1 MTLAVAAASFCVCS
15 AATASQIDQLVF
27 ACRADNDLY
36 VAVVETL
43 KTAPLRFDSPAEAI
57 SKAAHGAGVLLL
69 ADGYPE
75 TPTPLDDD
83 IFRTAAEKN
92 LRLYVEYPSWLPGC
106 AVGEPTRAPVRE
118 KGVEL
123 TRAVATSDFFGP
135 GLPALRILSISG
147 TWYLPVEA
155 EQCHLV
161 LAQVVGFDKAVLGLP
176 KQTVPLLFE
185 TVGTAPESPVLVST
199 TKLSQFNTAR
209 YSPVEGW
216 RHVLAMVLNWL
227 VPQEAFPPLQWT
239 PSVRPSFS
247 RDEHLPNDALRQA
260 VYRGADHF
268 IHSRFLVHPSWSD
281 RIEKLDEYQP
291 RIEPGPTADMPMGD
305 GTAGLLE
312 AFNATIDHNGNQP
325 VRYYLRA
332 DCNAEAGM
340 ALALRAVAG
349 KDERSRTIAAN
360 LQDFVYFHSNL
371 QQGPRADASN
381 PGFGL
386 LGWDTRSIGVG
397 NYYADDNARAL
408 LGTIAAAGALK
419 SDRWDEPVLRSILG
433 NFRTT
438 GRLGFRTA
446 NLLQKDLEARGWQA
460 YYNDSPTHFA
470 PHFEAYPWACYLW
483 LYHKTGYRPLLDR
496 TKIGIERMMAAYPD
510 NWRWT
515 NGIQQER
522 ARMLLPLAWL
532 IRVEDTP
539 QHRKWLDRIFA
550 DVVKNQVASGAI
562 RDEIGEVGKGFFEPP
577 KSNDAYGTNEAPLI
591 QQNGDPICDLL
602 YTTNFAM
609 LGLNEAAAVTNDP
622 KMVESAAKLADFL
635 CRIQVRSEK
644 HPELDGAW
652 FRAFEFD
659 RWDYWASNSDH
670 GWGVWS
676 TETGWTQGWI
686 TGVLGMRLLNTSLW
700 DLTAKSEIAKH
711 MPKLQAIMIPDSAN
725 AKPDD

>member
-1 MTLAVAAASFCVCS
+1 
-15 AATASQIDQLVF
+15 
-27 ACRADNDLY
+27 
-36 VAVVETL
+36 
-43 KTAPLRFDSPAEAI
+43 
-57 SKAAHGAGVLLL
+57 
-69 ADGYPE
+69 
-75 TPTPLDDD
+75 
-83 IFRTAAEKN
+83 
-92 LRLYVEYPSWLPGC
+92 
-106 AVGEPTRAPVRE
+106 
-118 KGVEL
+118 
-123 TRAVATSDFFGP
+123 
-135 GLPALRILSISG
+135 
-147 TWYLPVEA
+147 
-155 EQCHLV
+155 
-161 LAQVVGFDKAVLGLP
+161 
-176 KQTVPLLFE
+176 
-185 TVGTAPESPVLVST
+185 
-199 TKLSQFNTAR
+199 
-209 YSPVEGW
+209 
-216 RHVLAMVLNWL
+216 
-227 VPQEAFPPLQWT
+227 
-239 PSVRPSFS
+239 
-247 RDEHLPNDALRQA
+247 
-260 VYRGADHF
+260 
-268 IHSRFLVHPSWSD
+268 
-281 RIEKLDEYQP
+281 
-291 RIEPGPTADMPMGD
+291 
-305 GTAGLLE
+305 
-312 AFNATIDHNGNQP
+312 
-325 VRYYLRA
+325 
-332 DCNAEAGM
+332 
-340 ALALRAVAG
+340 
-349 KDERSRTIAAN
+349 
-360 LQDFVYFHSNL
+360 
-371 QQGPRADASN
+371 
-381 PGFGL
+381 
-386 LGWDTRSIGVG
+386 
-397 NYYADDNARAL
+397 
-408 LGTIAAAGALK
+408 
-419 SDRWDEPVLRSILG
+419 
-433 NFRTT
+433 
-438 GRLGFRTA
+438 
-446 NLLQKDLEARGWQA
+446 
-460 YYNDSPTHFA
+460 
-470 PHFEAYPWACYLW
+470 
-483 LYHKTGYRPLLDR
+483 
-496 TKIGIERMMAAYPD
+496 MMAAYPD